1 MPKLFGVRLSE
12 ACGIEFFGWS
22 LWRSM
27 CRVPRTG
34 STCEVD
40 GKSWVKGGISDNFA
54 VLTSMTRPM
63 QQPVSLRLRKGVP
76 KSLPQ
81 INTKHCIS
89 AVASATQKVRKRI
102 TE

>member
-12 ACGIEFFGWS
+12 ACGTEFFGRS

-27 CRVPRTG
+27 RRVPRAG

-40 GKSWVKGGISDNFA
+40 GESWVKGISDNFA
-54 VLTSMTRPM
+54 VLTSTTRPM
-63 QQPVSLRLRKGVP
+63 QQPVSSRLRKGVP

-81 INTKHCIS
+81 INAKHCIS